1 MEPDVVAIVLVL
13 APRINDHAERH
24 RAPPPRER
32 AAGPARCS
40 RAFARAA
47 AQEASAPSFCLDFW
61 TYRHLVKPSAAG
73 GGKGARASRV
83 TLYKALRGK
92 VVRMWVGK
100 DAEGVGKLA
109 RATLE
114 DALVTDTFDKALA
127 LARKHGAAGELTPLW
142 NNYAT
147 DVVSVQ

>member
-1 MEPDVVAIVLVL
+1 MC
-13 APRINDHAERH
+13 APSP
-24 RAPPPRER
+24 RASGR
-32 AAGPARCS
+32 ARCS

-61 TYRHLVKPSAAG
+61 TYRHLVKSSSAG

-100 DAEGVGKLA
+100 DAEGVGKLS

>member
-1 MEPDVVAIVLVL
+1 
-13 APRINDHAERH
+13 
-24 RAPPPRER
+24 
-32 AAGPARCS
+32 
-40 RAFARAA
+40 
-47 AQEASAPSFCLDFW
+47 
-61 TYRHLVKPSAAG
+61 
-73 GGKGARASRV
+73 
-83 TLYKALRGK
+83 
-92 VVRMWVGK
+92 MWVGK

-109 RATLE
+109 GATLE